1 MPETMPFSLRRLDHL
16 VLRTGD
22 VDRLVSFYR
31 GLGCS
36 VVRKVERAN
45 LTQLAAGE
53 SMIDIIGS
61 DAAPTDRNLDHFAL
75 RVDPFDRTRILE
87 FCRERNIEVETPEQL
102 LLGADGYGPAV
113 YLRDP
118 DGNRVELKGPPE
130 RPRPD
135 AGARQEAGA

>member
-1 MPETMPFSLRRLDHL
+1 
-16 VLRTGD
+16 
-22 VDRLVSFYR
+22 
-31 GLGCS
+31 
-36 VVRKVERAN
+36 VVRKVERVN

-61 DAAPTDRNLDHFAL
+61 ESAPADRNLDHFAL
-75 RVDPFDRTRILE
+75 RVDPFDRARILE

-135 AGARQEAGA
+135 GGSEGARS